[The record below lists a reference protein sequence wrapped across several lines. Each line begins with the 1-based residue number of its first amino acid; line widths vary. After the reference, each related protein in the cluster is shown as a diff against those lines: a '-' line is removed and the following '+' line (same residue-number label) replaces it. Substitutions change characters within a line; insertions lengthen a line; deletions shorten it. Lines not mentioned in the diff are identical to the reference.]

1 MACGCSHPS
10 ISTRRSQ
17 HRHAQSLQALSM
29 TVKSARLSTATP
41 NSYNSIL
48 LTKDPWWGKN
58 ELLQVIKPTEAE
70 GAGDP
75 PRLTSFLL
83 HPQAGRAAPPAA
95 GLAWFREP
103 HSPSPGKVK
112 FRTQRRTVTI
122 WRRMRERLRSGG
134 KFFPV
139 SPPQPPEA
147 QCPREP

>member
-1 MACGCSHPS
+1 MWCSHPS
-10 ISTRRSQ
+10 VSTRRSQ
-17 HRHAQSLQALSM
+17 HRHARSLQALRV
-29 TVKSARLSTATP
+29 TVKSARLSRATP

-58 ELLQVIKPTEAE
+58 ELLQVIKLTGAE

-75 PRLTSFLL
+75 PRSTSFLL

-112 FRTQRRTVTI
+112 FRTGTI
-122 WRRMRERLRSGG
+122 WRRMRERLPSGG
-134 KFFPV
+134 KFFSV
-139 SPPQPPEA
+139 SPLQPPEA